1 MKLYKCRN
9 LLRNIVLIPSLG
21 VLGAAIST
29 VATMIFWNL
38 VLYLLVRKKVG
49 INTFSVKRIFY

>member
-1 MKLYKCRN
+1 M
-9 LLRNIVLIPSLG
+9 IPSLG

-29 VATMIFWNL
+29 AATMIFWNL